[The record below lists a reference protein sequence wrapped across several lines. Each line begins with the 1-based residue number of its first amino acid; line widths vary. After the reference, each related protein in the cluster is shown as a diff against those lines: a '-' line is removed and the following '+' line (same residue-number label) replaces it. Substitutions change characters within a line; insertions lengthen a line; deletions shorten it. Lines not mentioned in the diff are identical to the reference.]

1 MGITLW
7 LKVDNGLILM
17 MIILVMQP
25 SLKTVL

>member
-1 MGITLW
+1 MDITLG

-17 MIILVMQP
+17 MMILVMQL